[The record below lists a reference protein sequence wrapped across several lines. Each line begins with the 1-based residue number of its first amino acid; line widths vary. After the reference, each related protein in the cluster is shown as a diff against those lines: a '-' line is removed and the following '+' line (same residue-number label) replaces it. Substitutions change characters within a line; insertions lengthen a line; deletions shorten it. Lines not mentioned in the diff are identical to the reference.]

1 MKDMEIII
9 CYERTLAK
17 GTNIIK
23 KGGSRKMKW
32 IKKLQDRLTGL
43 TDAITRFPLTTL
55 FLLAAAV
62 FIAYS
67 ISEEKEQ
74 TQYILTFVVG
84 AVLSAVLQVVYERF
98 YTNVTTRFVLMGV
111 GVFLT
116 AGYYLIIKPTD
127 SLSMEMGIRTGV
139 AIFALLIAFIWVPV
153 IKSSISFNASFMI
166 AFKSFFISLFFSGI
180 IMAGVSIIL
189 GATDLLIFSL
199 NYKVYSYTA
208 TIIFTLFAP
217 MYFLSLIPVYLG
229 AEDKKISQEAM
240 KQKTEFINIAAYC
253 PKFLQVLISY
263 IVIPLIAVFTLILV
277 IYIIKNIGGD
287 FWTDNLLEPMLVSY
301 AITIILVYI
310 LASEIEN
317 KFTVFFRKVFPKV
330 LVPIVLFQISSSIL
344 SLTDT
349 GVTHTRYYVIL
360 FGIYAAAAGIL
371 FSILPVRKNGIV
383 AAMVIVFAAVS
394 ILPPVDAFTISRTS
408 QINTLENVLEKNNML
423 ENNKIKPKE
432 SIPDKDKKTITTIIY
447 YLDNMGYTQKITW
460 LPKDFKVYEDFSET
474 FGFKEYQDSVDTDF
488 KQPVYVNLD
497 QSAPIPITGYDTF
510 IQTDIN
516 MYDKQHNQKICVIE
530 KDGKTYTLLK
540 DFNKNR
546 IDIKLKGENASDLFT
561 FNTKEIYDKFYNYK
575 AMKEQI
581 SVDEATFTKEN
592 DLVKLTIVVQN
603 LNIDK
608 QNDQYDALLL
618 VFVQIK

>member
-1 MKDMEIII
+1 MK
-9 CYERTLAK
+9 
-17 GTNIIK
+17 N

-32 IKKLQDRLTGL
+32 MKKLQDRLTGL

-67 ISEEKEQ
+67 ISAEKEQ
-74 TQYILTFVVG
+74 SQYILTFVVG
-84 AVLSAVLQVVYERF
+84 ALLSAVLQVVYERF
-98 YTNVTTRFVLMGV
+98 YSNVTTRFVLMGV

-127 SLSMEMGIRTGV
+127 SISMEMGIRTGV
-139 AIFALLIAFIWVPV
+139 ALFALLIAFIWVPV

-189 GATDLLIFSL
+189 GATDLLIFSI
-199 NYKVYSYTA
+199 NYKAYSYVA

-229 AEDKKISQEAM
+229 AEDKNISQDDL
-240 KQKTEFINIAAYC
+240 KQKTEVINNAAFC
-253 PKFLQVLISY
+253 PKFLQILISY

-301 AITIILVYI
+301 AITVILVYI

-317 KFTVFFRKVFPKV
+317 KFTVFFRKIFPKV
-330 LVPIVLFQISSSIL
+330 LVPIVLFQIASSVL

-383 AAMVIVFAAVS
+383 AALVIVFAAVS
-394 ILPPVDAFTISRTS
+394 IVPPVDAFTISRTS
-408 QINTLENVLEKNNML
+408 QINTLENILEKNNML

-447 YLDNMGYTQKITW
+447 YLDKMGYTKKITW
-460 LPKDFKVYEDFSET
+460 LPKDFKVYEDFTET
-474 FGFKEYQDSVDTDF
+474 FGFKEYQDPVDADSN
-488 KQPVYVNLD
+488 QPVYVSLD
-497 QSAPIPITGYDTF
+497 QSAPIPITGYDLF

-516 MYDKQHNQKICVIE
+516 MYDKQHNQKICVIS

-540 DFNKNR
+540 DSNKDR
-546 IDIKLKGENASDLFT
+546 VDIKLKGENKSDLIT

-581 SVDEATFTKEN
+581 SVEEATFTKEN
-592 DLVKLTIVVQN
+592 DLVKITIVVQN

-608 QNDQYDALLL
+608 QNNQYDAFLL

>member
-1 MKDMEIII
+1 
-9 CYERTLAK
+9 
-17 GTNIIK
+17 
-23 KGGSRKMKW
+23 MKW
-32 IKKLQDRLTGL
+32 MKKLQDRLTGL

-84 AVLSAVLQVVYERF
+84 AFLSAVLQVVYERF
-98 YTNVTTRFVLMGV
+98 YSNITTRIVLMGV

-139 AIFALLIAFIWVPV
+139 ALFALLIAFIWVPV

-180 IMAGVSIIL
+180 IMAGVSIIF

-229 AEDKKISQEAM
+229 DEDNNRSQEDM
-240 KQKTEFINIAAYC
+240 KQKTEVINIAAYC
-253 PKFLQVLISY
+253 PKFLQILISY
-263 IVIPLIAVFTLILV
+263 IVVPLIAVFTLILV

-301 AITIILVYI
+301 AITVILVYI

-330 LVPIVLFQISSSIL
+330 LVPIVLFQIASSVL

-349 GVTHTRYYVIL
+349 GVTHTRYYLIL

-383 AAMVIVFAAVS
+383 AALVIVFAAVS
-394 ILPPVDAFTISRTS
+394 IVPPVDAFTISRTS
-408 QINTLENVLEKNNML
+408 QINTLENVLVKNNML

-447 YLDNMGYTQKITW
+447 YLDNMGYTKKITW
-460 LPKDFKVYEDFSET
+460 LPKDFKVYEDFTET
-474 FGFKEYQDSVDTDF
+474 FGFKEYQDPVDADSN
-488 KQPVYVNLD
+488 QPVYVSLD

-516 MYDKQHNQKICVIE
+516 TYDKQHNQKICVIE

-540 DFNKNR
+540 DFNKKR

-592 DLVKLTIVVQN
+592 DLVKITIVVQN

-608 QNDQYDALLL
+608 QNDQYDAFLL

>member
-1 MKDMEIII
+1 MK
-9 CYERTLAK
+9 
-17 GTNIIK
+17 N

-32 IKKLQDRLTGL
+32 MKKLQDRLTGL

-67 ISEEKEQ
+67 ISAEKEQ
-74 TQYILTFVVG
+74 SQYILTFVVG
-84 AVLSAVLQVVYERF
+84 ALLSAVLQVVYERF
-98 YTNVTTRFVLMGV
+98 YSNVTTRFVLMGV

-127 SLSMEMGIRTGV
+127 SISMEMGIRTGV
-139 AIFALLIAFIWVPV
+139 ALFALLIAFIWVPV

-189 GATDLLIFSL
+189 GATDLLIFSI
-199 NYKVYSYTA
+199 NYKAYSYVA

-229 AEDKKISQEAM
+229 AEDKNISQDDL
-240 KQKTEFINIAAYC
+240 KQKTEVINNAAFC
-253 PKFLQVLISY
+253 PKFLQILISY

-301 AITIILVYI
+301 AITVILVYI

-317 KFTVFFRKVFPKV
+317 KFTVFFRKIFPKV
-330 LVPIVLFQISSSIL
+330 LVPIVLFQIASSVL

-383 AAMVIVFAAVS
+383 AALVIVFAAVS
-394 ILPPVDAFTISRTS
+394 IVPPVDAFTISRTS
-408 QINTLENVLEKNNML
+408 QINTLENILEKNNML

-447 YLDNMGYTQKITW
+447 YLDKMGYTKKITW
-460 LPKDFKVYEDFSET
+460 LPKDFKVYEDFTET
-474 FGFKEYQDSVDTDF
+474 FGFKEYQDPVDADSN
-488 KQPVYVNLD
+488 QPVYVSLD
-497 QSAPIPITGYDTF
+497 QSAPIPITGYDLF

-516 MYDKQHNQKICVIE
+516 MYDKQHNQKICVIS

-540 DFNKNR
+540 DSNKDR
-546 IDIKLKGENASDLFT
+546 VDIKLKGENKSDLIT

-581 SVDEATFTKEN
+581 SVEEATFTKEN
-592 DLVKLTIVVQN
+592 DLVKITVVVQN

-608 QNDQYDALLL
+608 QNDQYDAFLL

>member
-1 MKDMEIII
+1 MEIII

-240 KQKTEFINIAAYC
+240 KQKTEVINIAAYC
-253 PKFLQVLISY
+253 PKFLQILISY

-447 YLDNMGYTQKITW
+447 YLDNMGYTKKKSHGFQKT
-460 LPKDFKVYEDFSET
+460 LKY
-474 FGFKEYQDSVDTDF
+474 
-488 KQPVYVNLD
+488 
-497 QSAPIPITGYDTF
+497 
-510 IQTDIN
+510 
-516 MYDKQHNQKICVIE
+516 MKI
-530 KDGKTYTLLK
+530 LLK
-540 DFNKNR
+540 LLGLKS
-546 IDIKLKGENASDLFT
+546 IKTRLIL
-561 FNTKEIYDKFYNYK
+561 
-575 AMKEQI
+575 I
-581 SVDEATFTKEN
+581 SSSLYT
-592 DLVKLTIVVQN
+592 
-603 LNIDK
+603 
-608 QNDQYDALLL
+608 
-618 VFVQIK
+618 

>member
-1 MKDMEIII
+1 
-9 CYERTLAK
+9 
-17 GTNIIK
+17 
-23 KGGSRKMKW
+23 MKW
-32 IKKLQDRLTGL
+32 MKKLQDRLTGL

-67 ISEEKEQ
+67 ISAEKEQ
-74 TQYILTFVVG
+74 SQYILTFVVG
-84 AVLSAVLQVVYERF
+84 AFLSGVLQVVYERF
-98 YTNVTTRFVLMGV
+98 YSNVTTRFVLMGV

-127 SLSMEMGIRTGV
+127 SLGMEMGIRTGV
-139 AIFALLIAFIWVPV
+139 ALFALLIAFIWVPV

-189 GATDLLIFSL
+189 GATDLLIFSI
-199 NYKVYSYTA
+199 NYKAYSYVA

-229 AEDKKISQEAM
+229 SEDKNISPDDL
-240 KQKTEFINIAAYC
+240 KQKTEVINSAAYC
-253 PKFLQVLISY
+253 PKFLQILISY

-277 IYIIKNIGGD
+277 IYIIKNISGD
-287 FWTDNLLEPMLVSY
+287 FWTDNLLEPLLVSY
-301 AITIILVYI
+301 AITVILVYI

-317 KFTVFFRKVFPKV
+317 KFTVFFRKIFPKV
-330 LVPIVLFQISSSIL
+330 LVPIVLFQIASSVL

-383 AAMVIVFAAVS
+383 AALVIVFAAVS
-394 ILPPVDAFTISRTS
+394 IVPPVDAFTISRKS
-408 QINTLENVLEKNNML
+408 QISTLENVLVKNNML

-447 YLDNMGYTQKITW
+447 YLDNMGYTKKITW
-460 LPKDFKVYEDFSET
+460 LPKDFKVYEDFTET
-474 FGFKEYQDSVDTDF
+474 FGFKEYQDPVDADSN
-488 KQPVYVNLD
+488 QPVYVSLD
-497 QSAPIPITGYDTF
+497 QSAPIPITGYDLF
-510 IQTDIN
+510 IPTEIN
-516 MYDKQHNQKICVIE
+516 MYDKQHNQKICVIS

-540 DFNKNR
+540 DFNKDR
-546 IDIKLKGENASDLFT
+546 VDIKLKGENESDLFT

-592 DLVKLTIVVQN
+592 DLVKITVVVQN

-608 QNDQYDALLL
+608 QNDQYDAFLF

>member
-1 MKDMEIII
+1 MK
-9 CYERTLAK
+9 
-17 GTNIIK
+17 N

-32 IKKLQDRLTGL
+32 MKKLHDRLTGL

-67 ISEEKEQ
+67 ISAEKEQ
-74 TQYILTFVVG
+74 SQYILTFVVG
-84 AVLSAVLQVVYERF
+84 AFLSGVLQVVYERF
-98 YTNVTTRFVLMGV
+98 YSTVTTRFVLMGV

-139 AIFALLIAFIWVPV
+139 ALFALLIAFIWVPV
-153 IKSSISFNASFMI
+153 IKSNINFNASFMI
-166 AFKSFFISLFFSGI
+166 AFKSIFISLFFSGI

-229 AEDKKISQEAM
+229 AEDKNISQEDM
-240 KQKTEFINIAAYC
+240 KQKTDVINIAAYC
-253 PKFLQVLISY
+253 PKFLQILISY
-263 IVIPLIAVFTLILV
+263 IVVPLIAVFTLILV

-287 FWTDNLLEPMLVSY
+287 FWSDNLLEPMLVSY

-330 LVPIVLFQISSSIL
+330 LVPIVLFQIASSVL

-394 ILPPVDAFTISRTS
+394 IIPPVDAFTISRTS
-408 QINTLENVLEKNNML
+408 QINTLENVLKKNNML

-432 SIPDKDKKTITTIIY
+432 SISDKDKKTITSIIY
-447 YLDNMGYTQKITW
+447 YLDNMGYTKKITW
-460 LPKDFKVYEDFSET
+460 LPKDFKVYEDFTET
-474 FGFKEYQDSVDTDF
+474 FGFKEYQDPVDADSN
-488 KQPVYVNLD
+488 QPVYVSLD

-575 AMKEQI
+575 TMKEQI

-592 DLVKLTIVVQN
+592 DLIKITIVVQN

-608 QNDQYDALLL
+608 QNDQYDALLF